1 MENNKLI
8 LCTSDEMLIFCDL
21 LQKEYNKKEENKTD
35 KINIDNVLNKVF
47 NDE

>member
-8 LCTSDEMLIFCDL
+8 LCNSDEMLLFCDL